1 MNQITDY
8 CQLSAASHAA
18 QQMKQA
24 TNGISKLIAGKSS
37 QTQPVAM
44 HHLLQV

>member
-1 MNQITDY
+1 MHHITDY

-18 QQMKQA
+18 QQMKEA
-24 TNGISKLIAGKSS
+24 TNGISKLIAGKNS
-37 QTQPVAM
+37 QKQPAHM